1 MKYVEPEME
10 IVEVEQDDVII
21 TSMGDGDSTV
31 DGNGLPIKGGNS
43 GQKW

>member
-10 IVEVEQDDVII
+10 ILEVEQDDVIR
-21 TSMGDGDSTV
+21 TSFDDGDSTV
-31 DGNGLPIKGGNS
+31 DGNGNPLNGGNN